1 MYSAERTEMVLNAE
15 RARNTERH
23 KRQKKY
29 KIQKRHKMQKGH
41 KIQKR
46 NKMQKGFKNMEK
58 KMKLPIGIENF
69 KKIRKDKFYY
79 VDKTGL
85 IAELLNNWGEVN
97 LFTRPRRF
105 GKSLNMSML
114 KYFFEYGCDST
125 LFDGLKIADEQELC
139 EEYMG
144 KYPVISVTLKD
155 ASARD
160 YKTAQ
165 NMLCSIIGN
174 EAMRFQFLSES
185 SRLSGREKE
194 QYEQLVKI
202 GGRGEPPFIMSAEV
216 LAGSLQ
222 VLTNLLEKH
231 YGQQV
236 ILLIDEYDVPLDK
249 AQQYGYYD
257 EMADMIRKLL
267 GQVLKSNASLKLAV
281 LTGCLRVAKESIF
294 TGLNNLQVFSITNLQ
309 FDEHFGFTDAEV
321 KAMLEY
327 YGMEDKLAAVKEWY
341 DGYRFGNKDVY
352 CPWDVINYCSELR
365 FDKDALP
372 RSFWINTSGNDII
385 RKFIRQATPVTRT
398 ELERL
403 ISGETVLKKISQE
416 LTYRDLY
423 KSIDNLWS
431 VLFTTGYLTQ
441 RGKQGTDIY
450 KLAIPNLEIR
460 QIFIEQILEWFQEEV
475 RRDTPKLDAFC
486 AAFPRAD
493 AQAVEEQ
500 FNAYLN
506 RTISIRDTCV
516 RKDMKENFY
525 HGILLGLLSHR
536 EDWLVDSNPESGDS
550 YSDIL
555 VELYEERIG
564 IVIEVKYS
572 DGGDLET
579 GCRNALAQIKRNH
592 YEDRLIQDGMETIIS
607 YGIACC
613 RKQCRVYVKSENL
626 QLDAYK

>member
-1 MYSAERTEMVLNAE
+1 
-15 RARNTERH
+15 
-23 KRQKKY
+23 
-29 KIQKRHKMQKGH
+29 
-41 KIQKR
+41 
-46 NKMQKGFKNMEK
+46 MEK
-58 KMKLPIGIENF
+58 KVKLPIGIENF
-69 KKIRKDKFYY
+69 KEIRTEGFCY
-79 VDKTGL
+79 VDKTSL
-85 IAELLNNWGEVN
+85 ITELLNNWGKVN

-125 LFDGLKIADEQELC
+125 LFDGLKITDEQELC

-144 KYPVISVTLKD
+144 NYPVISITLKD

-294 TGLNNLQVFSITNLQ
+294 TGLNNLKVFSITDLRLN
-309 FDEHFGFTDAEV
+309 EWFGFLDNEV
-321 KAMLEY
+321 KAMLDY
-327 YGMEDKLAAVKEWY
+327 YGMADKFDAVKEWY
-341 DGYRFGNKDVY
+341 DGYRFGDMDVY
-352 CPWDVINYCSELR
+352 CPWDVINYTDLLRSEP
-365 FDKDALP
+365 DTPP
-372 RSFWINTSGNDII
+372 RPFWINTSGNDII
-385 RKFIRQATPVTRT
+385 RKFIRQATSVTRA

-403 ISGETVLKKISQE
+403 ISGETVLKKINQE

-423 KSIDNLWS
+423 KNIDNLWS

-536 EDWLVDSNPESGDS
+536 EDWLVDSNPESGDG

-572 DGGDLET
+572 DGCSLET
-579 GCRNALAQIKRNH
+579 GCRNALKQIKQNR